1 MIKSFKHKGLEKLFY
16 EGSSKGIQNKHNER
30 LMNILDL
37 LDAADSIHVMR
48 FPGSNLHK
56 LEPKKDGIWAIK
68 VTGNWRVTFQFTDGD
83 AFYVNYIDYH

>member
-16 EGSSKGIQNKHNER
+16 EGLSKGIQNKHKER
-30 LMNILDL
+30 LLNILDL
-37 LDAADSIHVMR
+37 LDAADSINVMK

-56 LEPKKDGIWAIK
+56 LEPKKNSIWAVK
-68 VTGNWRVTFQFTDGD
+68 VTGNWRVTFQFIDGD